1 MVGEGANQAARLR
14 RHLEAYDIEVN
25 FECKSFAQL
34 LEWPDFRPVIM
45 EGEIAAGTVLQQ
57 DGLYIYSEGEMFG
70 EPPPRRRP
78 PAVPQGARCNL
89 YLLKNVRVVL

>member
-1 MVGEGANQAARLR
+1 MVVEGTNQAARLR

-25 FECKSFAQL
+25 FECKSLAQL

-57 DGLYIYSEGEMFG
+57 DGLYIYSEEEIFG
-70 EPPPRRRP
+70 EPAEQLIMEIRDFAKRV
-78 PAVPQGARCNL
+78 AANGGAS
-89 YLLKNVRVVL
+89 